1 MAKAIWNGE
10 VIAESKK
17 AKEVNG
23 YIYFPPNSVKK
34 EYLQKSYT
42 KHIDAE
48 LGTANF
54 YNIRVGDA
62 INWNGAWYYPDVKNE
77 NLHIAGLHCIFP
89 GCCCTLVCTSSHCAV
104 SQAEIF

>member
-1 MAKAIWNGE
+1 MAKAMWNGE

-42 KHIDAE
+42 KHTDAE
-48 LGTANF
+48 IGTANF
-54 YNIRVGDA
+54 YNIRVGDS
-62 INWNGAWYYPDVKNE
+62 INWNGAWYYPAVKNNE
-77 NLHIAGLHCIFP
+77 LNIAGFIAFSP
-89 GCCCTLVCTSSHCAV
+89 GI
-104 SQAEIF
+104 EIQQR

>member
-23 YIYFPPNSVKK
+23 YIYFPPNSVRK

-62 INWNGAWYYPDVKNE
+62 INWNGAWYYPDIKNE
-77 NLHIAGLHCIFP
+77 DLHIEGSLHFP
-89 GCCCTLVCTSSHCAV
+89 RVLLYINCLYIITLCFISD
-104 SQAEIF
+104 